1 MQIYSKETLIA
12 RLIEICNMGWIRN
25 ARPGNVGGIGNTLE
39 DLLGIEENNIPLPNA
54 SEWELKCQ
62 RIGSGSLTTLF
73 HMEPS
78 PRGLKF
84 VPEIFLPFYG
94 WKHQSITGEL
104 SFRQTIHG
112 KSVSDRGFRV
122 VVDRKASKV
131 LISFNSKGI
140 DKRHKK
146 WLKTVKTRVGLDEL
160 NPQPYW
166 GFNDVM
172 HKAGTKLINCFYIK
186 AEVKKE
192 DGQEYFQ
199 YKDILICETF
209 DFKKFLDAMQD
220 GIILIDF
227 DARTHHNH
235 GTKFRMRQDK
245 LPLLYEKVTVVH

>member
-1 MQIYSKETLIA
+1 MQIYTKETLIA
-12 RLIEICNMGWIRN
+12 RLIEICNMGWVRN

-78 PRGLKF
+78 PRGLRF
-84 VPEIFLPFYG
+84 VPEIFLPLYG
-94 WKHQSITGEL
+94 WKHQTIDGEL

-112 KSVSDRGFRV
+112 KIISDRGFQV
-122 VVDRKASKV
+122 VIDRKSQRV
-131 LISFNSKGI
+131 LISFDADSV
-140 DKRHKK
+140 DERHKK
-146 WLKTVKTRVGLDEL
+146 WLNAVKKRVGLKEL

-166 GFNDVM
+166 GFNDLM
-172 HKAGTKLINCFYIK
+172 HKAGTKLVNCFYIK

-192 DGQEYFQ
+192 KGQEFFQ
-199 YKDILICETF
+199 YKDVLICETF
-209 DFKKFLDAMQD
+209 DFGKFLDALKD
-220 GIILIDF
+220 GLILIDF

-235 GTKFRMRQDK
+235 GTKFRIRQDK
-245 LPLLYEKVTVVH
+245 LPLLYNRVTIVH